1 MKKNIIKDERHEFEI
16 VESFPDGAFVW
27 NIGRQNFKHECYLP
41 IAFLDMSFSDL
52 CHVDVER
59 LKAIKVESEEIA
71 IYIAEVAHRETAD
84 KKELEENLEKVG
96 VVALLNIVDGVVS
109 SVLSPIAVYNSISY
123 SYGKDIGLMSVS
135 DIMSQLMGENK

>member
-1 MKKNIIKDERHEFEI
+1 MEKTVSEA
-16 VESFPDGAFVW
+16 VS
-27 NIGRQNFKHECYLP
+27 L
-41 IAFLDMSFSDL
+41 LS
-52 CHVDVER
+52 
-59 LKAIKVESEEIA
+59 SEELND
-71 IYIAEVAHRETAD
+71 YVFNLDETAD

>member
-1 MKKNIIKDERHEFEI
+1 MEKTVSEA
-16 VESFPDGAFVW
+16 VS
-27 NIGRQNFKHECYLP
+27 L
-41 IAFLDMSFSDL
+41 LS
-52 CHVDVER
+52 
-59 LKAIKVESEEIA
+59 SEELND
-71 IYIAEVAHRETAD
+71 YVFNLDETAD

-135 DIMSQLMGENK
+135 DIMGQLMGENK